1 MALHVGNVAVGGV
14 CPLAA
19 FVIPCFSFQLRL
31 YISAAGLTA
40 AADPDGG
47 ADMVLRASSCH

>member
-40 AADPDGG
+40 AADSDGG